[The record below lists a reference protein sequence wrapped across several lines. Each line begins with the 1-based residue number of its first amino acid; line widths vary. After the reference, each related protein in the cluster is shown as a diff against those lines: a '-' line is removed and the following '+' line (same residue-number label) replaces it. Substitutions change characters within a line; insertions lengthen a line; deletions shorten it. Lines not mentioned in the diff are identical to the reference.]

1 MTILK
6 TIDGKEIN
14 TDDFPGY
21 GQFKEYVQKNIDPAY
36 GKGDTKS
43 TIYEVEMSATKIVNV
58 YHTFEIDAPTKEQA
72 KKQALEQARKLDAWD
87 WEEGV
92 HDEIENIE
100 VESCELSDEGE

>member
-14 TDDFPGY
+14 TDEFPGY

-58 YHTFEIDAPTKEQA
+58 YYTFEIDAPTKEQA
-72 KKQALEQARKLDAWD
+72 KSKRLNRQGNLTHGIGTKAFTTKSKTLRWNRA
-87 WEEGV
+87 
-92 HDEIENIE
+92 
-100 VESCELSDEGE
+100 SY